1 MKIFFKSYELI
12 KYLEEVIVPYFK
24 RQRSIEVLDESQKA
38 LVIMDV
44 LTGQMSPEIL
54 GSYKAYSICVIHVPG
69 NLNKHYQALDLT
81 VNHESNIFLQRK
93 FVDWYSYLVSNQLS
107 EDKPLESVEVLLKLS
122 II

>member
-1 MKIFFKSYELI
+1 MKIFFKSYESI

-38 LVIMDV
+38 RVIMDV

-54 GSYKAYSICVIHVPG
+54 GSYKAYNICVINVQG

>member
-1 MKIFFKSYELI
+1 MKIFFKSYESI

-24 RQRSIEVLDESQKA
+24 RQSSIEVLDESQKA

-54 GSYKAYSICVIHVPG
+54 GSYKAYNMCVINAPG

-81 VNHESNIFLQRK
+81 VKHESNIFLQRK

-107 EDKPLESVEVLLKLS
+107 EDKPLESVQVLLKLS